1 MNLRQLRTLSTIL
14 DRGSFAAAGDHIGLS
29 HAAVSVQMNQLETT
43 LAAELFDRSR
53 RPVTLT
59 ADGVRIA
66 QLAGEVLDK
75 VDNLRL
81 EASGAKTSGAVSI
94 GFIPTC
100 VHHLLPR
107 VLDAIRNS
115 FPDLQVSVKSGLSG
129 ELAAAVVRR
138 ELDFALVTTPLAEI
152 PELDITPI
160 TSEPFYVIGPPGTAL
175 DSDTNLLR
183 SLPYISF
190 NKRTWV
196 GQHIAAK
203 LQQRGIHIQTAIEI
217 AKLQQ
222 RGIHIQTAIEIDS
235 LEAIENLV
243 ADGFGVSIVPLRLH
257 AADQPPRL
265 VRIPFG
271 NPVDTRQLTLI
282 RHIGKPPSRLDSAIK
297 AIFVDLPKP

>member
-14 DRGSFAAAGDHIGLS
+14 DRGSFAAAADHLGLS
-29 HAAVSVQMNQLETT
+29 HAAVSVQMNQLESS
-43 LAAELFDRSR
+43 LAADLFDRSS
-53 RPVTLT
+53 RPVALT

-75 VDNLRL
+75 VENLRL

-107 VLDAIRNS
+107 VLEAIRKT
-115 FPDLQVSVKSGLSG
+115 FPDLQVSVKSGLSS

-138 ELDFALVTTPLAEI
+138 ELDFALVTTPLSEI
-152 PELDITPI
+152 PELDVTPI
-160 TSEPFYVIGPPGTAL
+160 ASEPFYVIGPAGATVE
-175 DSDTNLLR
+175 SDASLLR
-183 SLPYISF
+183 SLPYIAF

-203 LQQRGIHIQTAIEI
+203 LQQRGIHIQA
-217 AKLQQ
+217 
-222 RGIHIQTAIEIDS
+222 AIEIDS

-257 AADQPPRL
+257 AGAQSPRL

-271 NPVDTRQLTLI
+271 SPVDTRQLTLI
-282 RHIGKPPSRLDSAIK
+282 HHLGKPQSRLDSAIRS
-297 AIFVDLPKP
+297 IFLDLPKP

>member
-14 DRGSFAAAGDHIGLS
+14 DRGSFAAAADHIGLS

-43 LAAELFDRSR
+43 LAAKLFDRSS

-66 QLAGEVLDK
+66 QLACEVLDK
-75 VDNLRL
+75 VENLRL

-107 VLDAIRNS
+107 VLDAIRNA

-160 TSEPFYVIGPPGTAL
+160 ASEPFYVIGPPGTAVE
-175 DSDTNLLR
+175 SDASLLR

-196 GQHIAAK
+196 GQHIA
-203 LQQRGIHIQTAIEI
+203 

-297 AIFVDLPKP
+297 TIFVDLPKP

>member
-1 MNLRQLRTLSTIL
+1 MNLRQLRTLSAIL
-14 DRGSFAAAGDHIGLS
+14 KHGSFAAAADQIGLS
-29 HAAVSVQMNQLETT
+29 HAAVSVQMNQLEST
-43 LAAELFDRSR
+43 LAAELFDRGR

-75 VDNLRL
+75 VDSLRL
-81 EASGAKTSGAVSI
+81 EASGARTSGAVSI

-107 VLDAIRNS
+107 VLNALRQS

-138 ELDFALVTTPLAEI
+138 ELDFALVTTPLVEI
-152 PELDITPI
+152 PELDITTI
-160 TSEPFYVIGPPGTAL
+160 ASEPFYVIGPAGTAV
-175 DSDTNLLR
+175 DSDVSLLR
-183 SLPYISF
+183 SLPYIAF

-203 LQQRGIHIQTAIEI
+203 LQQRGIHIQA
-217 AKLQQ
+217 
-222 RGIHIQTAIEIDS
+222 AIEIDS

-257 AADQPPRL
+257 AEAQAQNL

-282 RHIGKPPSRLDSAIK
+282 RHLGKAQSRLDNAIK
-297 AIFVDLPKP
+297 TIFLELPKS

>member
-14 DRGSFAAAGDHIGLS
+14 DRGSFAAAADHIGLS

-43 LAAELFDRSR
+43 LAAELFDRSG
-53 RPVTLT
+53 RPVKLT

-66 QLAGEVLDK
+66 RLAGEVLDK

-107 VLDAIRNS
+107 VLDAIRTT

-160 TSEPFYVIGPPGTAL
+160 ASEPFHVIGPPGTAV

-203 LQQRGIHIQTAIEI
+203 LQQRGIHIQA
-217 AKLQQ
+217 
-222 RGIHIQTAIEIDS
+222 AIEIDS

-282 RHIGKPPSRLDSAIK
+282 RHIGKPLSRLDSAIK
-297 AIFVDLPKP
+297 TIFVDLPKP

>member
-1 MNLRQLRTLSTIL
+1 MNLRQLRTLTSIL
-14 DRGSFAAAGDHIGLS
+14 KHGSFAAAGDHIGLS

-43 LAAELFDRSR
+43 LAAELFDRSS

-66 QLAGEVLDK
+66 QLADEVLDK
-75 VDNLRL
+75 VENLRL

-107 VLDAIRNS
+107 VLDALRKS
-115 FPDLQVSVKSGLSG
+115 FPDLQVSVKSGLSS

-152 PELDITPI
+152 PELDISAI
-160 TSEPFYVIGPPGTAL
+160 ASEPFYVIGPAGTAVE
-175 DSDTNLLR
+175 SDASLLR
-183 SLPYISF
+183 SLPYIAF

-203 LQQRGIHIQTAIEI
+203 LQQRGIHIQA
-217 AKLQQ
+217 
-222 RGIHIQTAIEIDS
+222 AIEIDS

-257 AADQPPRL
+257 APARSSKL
-265 VRIPFG
+265 VQIPFG

-282 RHIGKPPSRLDSAIK
+282 HHLGKPQSRLDSAIK
-297 AIFVDLPKP
+297 HIFLELPKP

>member
-14 DRGSFAAAGDHIGLS
+14 DRGSFAAAADHIGLS

-43 LAAELFDRSR
+43 LAADLFDRSS

-107 VLDAIRNS
+107 VLDAIRNT

-160 TSEPFYVIGPPGTAL
+160 ASEPFYVIGPPGTAV
-175 DSDTNLLR
+175 DSDANLLR

-196 GQHIAAK
+196 GQHIA
-203 LQQRGIHIQTAIEI
+203 

-297 AIFVDLPKP
+297 TIFVDLPKP

>member
-1 MNLRQLRTLSTIL
+1 MNLRQLRTLCTIL

-29 HAAVSVQMNQLETT
+29 HAAVSVQMNQLEST
-43 LAAELFDRSR
+43 LAADLFDRSS
-53 RPVTLT
+53 RPVALT

-75 VDNLRL
+75 VENLRL

-107 VLDAIRNS
+107 VLEAIRKT
-115 FPDLQVSVKSGLSG
+115 FPDLQVSVKSGLSS

-138 ELDFALVTTPLAEI
+138 ELDFALVTTPLSEI
-152 PELDITPI
+152 PELDVTPI
-160 TSEPFYVIGPPGTAL
+160 ASEPFYVIGPAGATVE
-175 DSDTNLLR
+175 SDASLLR
-183 SLPYISF
+183 SLPYIAF

-203 LQQRGIHIQTAIEI
+203 LQQRGIHIQA
-217 AKLQQ
+217 
-222 RGIHIQTAIEIDS
+222 AIEIDS

-243 ADGFGVSIVPLRLH
+243 ADGFGVSVVPLRLH
-257 AADQPPRL
+257 AGEQSPRL

-271 NPVDTRQLTLI
+271 SPVDTRQLTLI
-282 RHIGKPPSRLDSAIK
+282 RHLGKPQSRLDSAIRS
-297 AIFVDLPKP
+297 IFLDLPKP

>member
-14 DRGSFAAAGDHIGLS
+14 DRGSFAAAGDHMGLS

-43 LAAELFDRSR
+43 LSAELFDRSG

-66 QLAGEVLDK
+66 QLAREVLDK

-81 EASGAKTSGAVSI
+81 EASGARTSGAVSI

-107 VLDAIRNS
+107 VLDAIRNT

-160 TSEPFYVIGPPGTAL
+160 ASEPFHVIGPPGTAV

-203 LQQRGIHIQTAIEI
+203 LQQRGIHIQA
-217 AKLQQ
+217 
-222 RGIHIQTAIEIDS
+222 AIEIDS

-243 ADGFGVSIVPLRLH
+243 SDGFGVSIVPLRLH
-257 AADQPPRL
+257 SGDQPPRL